1 MLTHKASRKTLHC
14 AANSKYMHLLPE
26 FCDCARIHNQLTHFN
41 LFVAS
46 VRDFRFWAQF
56 IRKSVNHRVMQ
67 FHFNPSETLPRIA
80 KMKKCLSLSRSQKRS
95 YASALGYANTREG

>member
-67 FHFNPSETLPRIA
+67 FPLTPLGRYLELR
-80 KMKKCLSLSRSQKRS
+80 KKCLLLSRSQKRS